1 MYICDNLCDEIFLKK
16 FKNRI
21 FNNYVYK
28 FIFDSAVRLLSTL
41 RSELMIDLL
50 NWVIIIWPEHILLSK
65 DGFRPHTDLFAVL
78 DMKQTSLTG
87 QLRIRIRFGSR
98 FVFWRIRN
106 WNSWIRPSFLQFK
119 FRKNFINI
127 YFVQS
132 NFFLFLIKLIKNVS
146 FKLLPEH
153 VNNLY

>member
-1 MYICDNLCDEIFLKK
+1 MYTCNLCDEIFLQK

-50 NWVIIIWPEHILLSK
+50 NWVIIIWPEQHIVLSK
-65 DGFRPHTDLFAVL
+65 DGLRPHTDLFAVL
-78 DMKQTSLTG
+78 DMKQTSLLG

-98 FVFWRIRN
+98 FVFDGYGTGTLGSGPVFYNLNLEKI
-106 WNSWIRPSFLQFK
+106 L
-119 FRKNFINI
+119 INI

-132 NFFLFLIKLIKNVS
+132 NCFLFLIKLIKNVS
-146 FKLLPEH
+146 FKLLPKH